1 MKFKLSFIA
10 IIMFVIA
17 TQNQVFAQQLDKK
30 MMSLYV
36 INFIKYVQWPNQ
48 SASEYKIAV
57 VGSSEV
63 FGELSK
69 LSSTKNINGKKLVIS
84 QLNDSQLDKIKE
96 FHVVIL
102 SNKEANLIKKCT
114 DALSNSPTLLITEK
128 DGLTKKG
135 ASISMLIDEDD
146 DFKTKFQINKQKI
159 EEVGLK
165 VSTELL
171 ALSTK

>member
-1 MKFKLSFIA
+1 MKLKSLFSAIFIFA
-10 IIMFVIA
+10 LIS
-17 TQNQVFAQQLDKK
+17 QNQVFAQQLDKK

-48 SASEYKIAV
+48 TVADYKIAV

-69 LSSTKNINGKKLVIS
+69 ISATKNINGKKIIVT
-84 QLNDSQLDKIKE
+84 QLAATQLDKLKE
-96 FHVVIL
+96 YNVVIL
-102 SNKEANLIKKCT
+102 SNKETNLLKKCSEVL
-114 DALSNSPTLLITEK
+114 ANAPTLLITEK

-165 VSTELL
+165 VSSELL
-171 ALSTK
+171 ALSSK